1 MTQTKSGR
9 GTEAEILKYFFFIE
23 HKLKSVYGAKDGNKQ
38 PNYLTFMLLAEIV
51 ELVWKALI
59 YS

>member
-51 ELVWKALI
+51 ELVWKIL
-59 YS
+59 